1 MATPGSVVVW
11 EWLFH
16 STHWLPYE
24 PAVSN
29 YVETVHAQ
37 WLARGG
43 ARAWPNQS
51 IVDLKNASSTLALF
65 VVDLNTMSQT
75 NQSTGTYCCLL
86 GGNRFVQT
94 DSDCI
99 LQEAQLSLRDRATR
113 ACQLKSGKVLHKCRR
128 LVFEK
133 L

>member
-16 STHWLPYE
+16 SAHWLPYE

-43 ARAWPNQS
+43 ASAWPNQS
-51 IVDLKNASSTLALF
+51 NVAYLKNVSLSLALF
-65 VVDLNTMSQT
+65 VIDLNTMRQT
-75 NQSTGTYCCLL
+75 NQSTGTYLL
-86 GGNRFVQT
+86 CSHLFTCQW
-94 DSDCI
+94 
-99 LQEAQLSLRDRATR
+99 ATTLNMLLDITR
-113 ACQLKSGKVLHKCRR
+113 TNELAKGIRR
-128 LVFEK
+128 I
-133 L
+133 